1 MDEKPMAR
9 RTLEVT
15 LELIDENGGL
25 AGVDLRKVS
34 RALGCAH
41 TNIYNYFDNYPDL
54 LWHVLV
60 EAVERLV
67 NHTKTAMAKTR
78 PGRDAFRVFIGSQID
93 FAQAHPGWYRFIWM
107 EPLPGAP
114 REDLV
119 PKLARPADDFARHL
133 AALAPAGTPAK
144 TIARAAEIV
153 HGFLHGVLSRLVAG
167 RYIQGA
173 DPGLR
178 AKTIADAELVFQLL
192 CAETKQ
198 SKKGMKRP

>member
-1 MDEKPMAR
+1 MSEKPMTR

-15 LELIDENGGL
+15 LELIDENQGL
-25 AGVDLRKVS
+25 AGVDLRKIS

-54 LWHVLV
+54 LWHALV

-67 NHTKTAMAKTR
+67 NYTEMEMAKTR
-78 PGRDAFRVFIGSQID
+78 GKRDAFRVFIGSQID

-119 PKLARPADDFARHL
+119 PKLARPAVDFARHL
-133 AALAPAGTPAK
+133 TAIAPAAVPAK
-144 TIARAAEIV
+144 TIARAADIV
-153 HGFLHGVLSRLVAG
+153 HGYLHGVLSRLVAG
-167 RYIQGA
+167 RYIQGV
-173 DPGLR
+173 DPELR
-178 AKTIADAELVFQLL
+178 KKIIADAELVFQLL
-192 CAETKQ
+192 CAETTS
-198 SKKGMKRP
+198 SKKGTKRQ